1 MFLFSAITSKMMSLN
16 NLIHETIA
24 SAKDGVSRADT
35 LLALLRKNHFWPAL
49 QMKKFF
55 DKSGL
60 VLLHNTYKRVDVDH
74 FKELYDE
81 CRSVV
86 LDLDAPEGSNIVLSL
101 AHSIPERLTIP
112 QYSTLMQDTDV
123 CELAYEGTV
132 VSVYHHAGT
141 WHMGTTSCPS
151 VDASRYFHPT
161 KTHGQMVDEV
171 LAKMFPEVPAD
182 TVRNEFSSKLDPRK
196 SYAFV
201 LVHHENKHVMD
212 YTTQFGESYGELI
225 HISTRDRETL
235 TEESLDDKPLSEIG
249 IKYAVKYDSPSEA
262 IGVTG
267 VYGLVV
273 KTQNGKMYKVS
284 SDDILKREERDL
296 GNPNKWIN
304 MLSVY
309 MQTKPDYHIN
319 DYIREFAPDL
329 QNPTNESGR
338 ELAPTYLIHTVI
350 CTMRDILY
358 NWYVRTTAYNP
369 TLVRFRMNKDVD
381 AMLPPMM
388 RFHLAQL
395 RNLQVKDHVHAFLTP
410 RAVYHY
416 LCHHQTMKNI
426 RGLIN
431 FMATTPGHNMT
442 YNQAECFAILN
453 QLLSE

>member
-1 MFLFSAITSKMMSLN
+1 MMTIN
-16 NLIHETIA
+16 DLIRETIA
-24 SAKDGVSRADT
+24 TTKDGESRADN
-35 LLALLRKNHFWPAL
+35 LLSILRKNHFWPAL
-49 QMKKFF
+49 QTKKFF
-55 DKSGL
+55 DRSGL
-60 VLLHNTYKRVDVDH
+60 VLLHNTYKRIDVDH
-74 FKELYDE
+74 FKDLYDE

-101 AHSIPERLTIP
+101 AHSIPERLTLS
-112 QYSTLMQDTDV
+112 QYSTVMKDTDV

-132 VSVYHHAGT
+132 ISVYEHNGT
-141 WHMGTTSCPS
+141 WYTGTTSCPS
-151 VDASRYFHPT
+151 VDSSRFFHPT
-161 KTHGQMVDEV
+161 KTHGQMFDEV
-171 LAKMFPEVPAD
+171 LAKLFPDAPAESIRD
-182 TVRNEFSSKLDPRK
+182 TFTSQLDKGK

-201 LVHHENKHVMD
+201 LVHYDNKHVMN
-212 YTTQFGESYGELI
+212 YTNEFGENYAELI
-225 HISTRDRETL
+225 HISTRDRSTL
-235 TEESLDDKPLSEIG
+235 AEESLDAKPLADMG
-249 IKYAVKYDSPSEA
+249 IKYATKYDSPSDA
-262 IGVTG
+262 LGVSNA
-267 VYGLVV
+267 YGIIV
-273 KTQNGKMYKVS
+273 KTEGGKLYKVS

-309 MQTKPDYHIN
+309 MQTKPDYQIN
-319 DYIREFAPDL
+319 DYIREYAPDL
-329 QNPTNESGR
+329 QYPTSDNGR

-369 TLVRFRMNKDVD
+369 HLGRFRMNKQVD
-381 AMLPPMM
+381 AMLPPMV

-395 RNLQVKDHVHAFLTP
+395 RHLQVHDHTHAFLTP

-431 FMATTPGHNMT
+431 FLATTPGHNMT